1 MCEGFRRSGS
11 PGGSASPTVP
21 RLDLHGDRRRSSQP
35 KSSRGSDDAMSSRVQ
50 RLESASRRLLEM
62 GDTAMADL
70 VINRQ
75 MTKQVWSSRE
85 SREDVSEDR
94 QGLPL
99 RAGSLPLLDD
109 ASHEQDSGLSSRGI
123 GAYLMDD
130 LHKSELIA
138 DQSLERS
145 QRMLQQ
151 LLLRNRL
158 QFWARTAD
166 RLDEQES
173 IRSPRSAPSQ
183 RSSIR
188 KMHTSASL
196 AGDMTTHH
204 VSYGI
209 SVSNG
214 DPRANRW
221 SADLTRN
228 SHACRR
234 EHRRVSSNN
243 EATRAGPGEDVWV
256 QRDHPADYGSLL
268 QDDRYRG
275 MISGQQRQ
283 EGGEDERDSEIL
295 SLRQALQA
303 ERAMVKELR
312 LELEAIQHLRAKVPE
327 KRTLDAS
334 TQTHGHVSP
343 ATTPDNRGL
352 EIVTKDEPVC
362 SSYQGHGHEPPR
374 SASPESAEGQLKRGH
389 RIHRHTIADSPT
401 ARKKRDVQ
409 LPMSLCEEISK
420 EIRNLSVS
428 IKSPP
433 HADKPRPLTIV

>member
-209 SVSNG
+209 S
-214 DPRANRW
+214 
-221 SADLTRN
+221 
-228 SHACRR
+228 
-234 EHRRVSSNN
+234 
-243 EATRAGPGEDVWV
+243 
-256 QRDHPADYGSLL
+256 
-268 QDDRYRG
+268 DDRYRG